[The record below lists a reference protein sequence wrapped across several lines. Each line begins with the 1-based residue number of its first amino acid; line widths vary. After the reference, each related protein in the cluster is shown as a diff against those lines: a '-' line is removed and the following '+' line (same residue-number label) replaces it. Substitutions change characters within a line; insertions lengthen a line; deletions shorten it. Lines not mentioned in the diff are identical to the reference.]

1 LRLRVLPG
9 GTVEGV
15 NWLDASLLLLL
26 LAALVVGALR
36 GFWLTVLEY
45 GGLLG
50 GLLAGLWLAPPLLDR
65 TPIEATGLRFVVV
78 ALMLCGGL
86 GIGGVASHR
95 AGQVVRAD
103 WHVAAPTR
111 AFDRAGGALLTVV
124 ATMVLISSVLSA
136 VADGTRWKTIAADPA
151 RDSALLRALDG
162 IAPAPSF
169 LIRLREQ
176 VAGDLLPQL
185 FAGRVEDFPGALHP
199 DPLNVESEGVRRAV
213 ASTVKVQASGC
224 GGLNLGS
231 GAVVGPGRVVTN
243 AHVIS
248 GTHSVAII
256 VPGNRRPQRAEVV
269 AFDAAR
275 DVAVLE
281 VAGLTLPPL
290 EAAAPRHGMQAAI
303 LGYPQGGPL
312 RAVPAAI
319 QGEVRGA
326 GPDIFGRRTV
336 NRDVLVL
343 NGAAQPGNSG
353 GPLVDMEGRLLGVVY
368 AGSLGRP
375 EQSYALALSEVLPV
389 LAAASAGGE
398 PPDVRRQPCV
408 Y

>member
-1 LRLRVLPG
+1 M
-9 GTVEGV
+9 
-15 NWLDASLLLLL
+15 NWLDISLLLLL
-26 LAALVVGALR
+26 LAALVVGARR

-50 GLLAGLWLAPPLLDR
+50 GLLTGLWLAPPLLAR

-78 ALMLCGGL
+78 ALLLGG
-86 GIGGVASHR
+86 GIAVGGAALHR
-95 AGQVVRAD
+95 AGQALRAD

-111 AFDRAGGALLTVV
+111 VIDRAGGALLTVAV
-124 ATMVLISSVLSA
+124 TTVLVSSVLGA
-136 VADGTRWKTIAADPA
+136 VAGGARSGPIAGPA

-162 IAPAPSF
+162 ITPAPS
-169 LIRLREQ
+169 LLLRLREQ

-185 FAGRVEDFPGALHP
+185 FAGREPDFPGALHP
-199 DPLNVESEGVRRAV
+199 DPLNAVSEGVRRAA

-248 GTHSVAII
+248 GTRSVAVI
-256 VPGNRRPQRAEVV
+256 VPGNPRPQRADVV

-275 DVAVLE
+275 DVAVLD

-290 EAAAPRHGMQAAI
+290 EAATPRHGMQAAI

-312 RAVPAAI
+312 RVVPAAI
-319 QGEVRGA
+319 QGEVRGE

-343 NGAAQPGNSG
+343 NGAARPGNSG
-353 GPLVDMEGRLLGVVY
+353 GPLVDTEGRLLGVVY
-368 AGSLGRP
+368 AGSLSRP
-375 EQSYALALSEVLPV
+375 EQSYALALSEVLPA

-398 PPDVRRQPCV
+398 PPNVGSQPCV
-408 Y
+408 S